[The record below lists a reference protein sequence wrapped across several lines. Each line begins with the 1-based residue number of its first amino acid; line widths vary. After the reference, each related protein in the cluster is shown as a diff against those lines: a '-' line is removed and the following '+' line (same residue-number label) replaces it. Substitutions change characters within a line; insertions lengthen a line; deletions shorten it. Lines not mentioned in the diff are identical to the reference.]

1 MGVFTKNVI
10 EIEIEISYR
19 IFNLNMLDYWYRY
32 EWKHRGSVHVHRIR
46 KKKNALKIDW
56 NAMKDNKDEMNNII
70 QYLDSIVITINPDMY
85 TPIPESSVFANN
97 HQYKT
102 YAIN

>member
-1 MGVFTKNVI
+1 M
-10 EIEIEISYR
+10 EIKG
-19 IFNLNMLDYWYRY
+19 LL
-32 EWKHRGSVHVHRIR
+32 VPIR
-46 KKKNALKIDW
+46 VEAQGKYW